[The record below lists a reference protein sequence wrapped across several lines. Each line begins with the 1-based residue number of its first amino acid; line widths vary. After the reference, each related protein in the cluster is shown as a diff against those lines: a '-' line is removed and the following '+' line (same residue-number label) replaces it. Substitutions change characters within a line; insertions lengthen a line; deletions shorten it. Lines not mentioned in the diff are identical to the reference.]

1 MTVSFMPYLSGNT
14 LLHRIDPRAK
24 LALFIVAVL
33 MSILFLDVVYLA
45 TLVFLIA
52 LLAFVSRIRFSL
64 IFQFIK
70 PIIPLFLF
78 LIVFDVFF
86 STWGDDYVFHVG
98 NFTLYGN
105 GAIFGLAMVL
115 RMLAMVTATIV
126 VMVTT
131 DPSSIILAIRALG
144 LPHKFAFMISM
155 TFRLIPTL
163 MGKALLIQDAQKAR
177 GLRSG
182 DEAEGFVKRVLA
194 MVPIIIP
201 LFISSLE
208 LAEKLGLAMESR
220 GFGASDNL
228 TYSRDLHLKT
238 VDYVV
243 FLFLLAIVIGAIALV
258 IMGFGTSLLGTLQAL
273 NIL

>member
-1 MTVSFMPYLSGNT
+1 MTVSFMPYLSGNS

-45 TLVFLIA
+45 FLVFLIA
-52 LLAFVSRIRFSL
+52 LLAYVSRIRFSL

-70 PIIPLFLF
+70 PIIPLFIF

-86 STWGDDYVFHVG
+86 STWGDDYVFYVG
-98 NFTLYGN
+98 NVTLYGN

-115 RMLAMVTATIV
+115 RMLAMVSVTIV

-131 DPSSIILAIRALG
+131 DPSSIILAIRALR

-163 MGKALLIQDAQKAR
+163 MGKAMLIQDAQKAR

-182 DEAEGFVKRVLA
+182 DEAKGLIKKVLA

-208 LAEKLGLAMESR
+208 LADKLGLAMESR
-220 GFGASDNL
+220 GFGASNNL
-228 TYSRDLHLKT
+228 TYSRDLKLQT
-238 VDYVV
+238 IDYVV
-243 FLFLLAIVIGAIALV
+243 FFFLGAITIGAITLAT
-258 IMGFGTSLLGTLQAL
+258 MGFGSSLMGTLQAL